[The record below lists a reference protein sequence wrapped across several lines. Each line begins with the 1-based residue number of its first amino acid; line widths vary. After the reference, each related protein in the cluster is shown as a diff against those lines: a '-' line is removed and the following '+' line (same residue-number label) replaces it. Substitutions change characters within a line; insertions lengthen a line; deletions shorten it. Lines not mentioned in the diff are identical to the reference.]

1 MVTHSL
7 RTRLGLHHAR
17 KCKEDRRASEP
28 PVLGNRS
35 TAVKHKHELHE
46 VFGAWVRWG
55 CLPAAG
61 YRREREGRVLLWPDA
76 CTRAGTL
83 PPWRTFAAKNATLN
97 RQLRRRGVGDL
108 AGCGQSTDPDRTPE
122 LG

>member
-1 MVTHSL
+1 MGTV
-7 RTRLGLHHAR
+7 GMPA
-17 KCKEDRRASEP
+17 
-28 PVLGNRS
+28 
-35 TAVKHKHELHE
+35 
-46 VFGAWVRWG
+46 G
-55 CLPAAG
+55 C
-61 YRREREGRVLLWPDA
+61 RREREGRVLLWPDA
-76 CTRAGTL
+76 CTRARTL